1 MEGPRND
8 VRRILHIAAEM
19 REREDIGELR
29 EERRVFD
36 DDDKEKQLLYKT
48 LGRGE
53 MLVDE
58 GEFMAKKREFR

>member
-1 MEGPRND
+1 
-8 VRRILHIAAEM
+8 M

-53 MLVDE
+53 MLVNE
-58 GEFMAKKREFR
+58 GEFMAKNGDFDEVFEFVIVAEHFQ